1 MMPGAWEFELL
12 EAWSPNTLWTAG
24 NARPVIQA
32 EYEGYSGRTKY
43 AEKEGGGYYAVRI
56 GVVEKLHQMRRQA
69 RVIVLREIYEG
80 YSVPVGVWEVRENVR
95 HALEKKPERFGNLS
109 EALSAMQMRLRIQ
122 VSEYARISETLKQRK
137 IVDYF

>member
-1 MMPGAWEFELL
+1 
-12 EAWSPNTLWTAG
+12 
-24 NARPVIQA
+24 
-32 EYEGYSGRTKY
+32 
-43 AEKEGGGYYAVRI
+43 
-56 GVVEKLHQMRRQA
+56 MRRQA